1 MASWI
6 LVLSLLPLAV
16 IGLIA
21 YKLITD
27 NIKRQEKKAR
37 KAKITAGVAKSQG
50 KSPQAGKKKT
60 TTSEA
65 PAAPAA
71 TESAAES
78 ANEGTDKT
86 K

>member
-60 TTSEA
+60 ATSE
-65 PAAPAA
+65 APAA